1 MVRALHLDAGAGFGD
16 VSDRGLTA
24 KGAVPVAALF
34 SMTHAPV

>member
-1 MVRALHLDAGAGFGD
+1 MVRALHLDAGAGFGY

-34 SMTHAPV
+34 QCPHFVR